1 MTHPHFEFVADASD
15 DFDAL
20 QAFSRQFDNE
30 DEMHEYILDQHLRG
44 LSYRTTEGVVER
56 PFIEMPKEAW
66 DTLFRQRRPR
76 PGR

>member
-30 DEMHEYILDQHLRG
+30 DEMHEYSVCPSIPV
-44 LSYRTTEGVVER
+44 S
-56 PFIEMPKEAW
+56 
-66 DTLFRQRRPR
+66 
-76 PGR
+76 